1 MASPIISSLKL
12 REFSL
17 LADSPNTFSEAF
29 LHFGGQAVGSEL
41 FDSSDE
47 NEEAPSYESLLSGT
61 TEGLLHDALSRADL
75 IHLAAAQ
82 GFDRLFEN
90 ANTLINRMLPIT
102 FPRDN
107 RHILVDLTS
116 LGKEDNP
123 AQIQQILE
131 MVTVLQT
138 HAPVTLLVTPE
149 TLPDPDVKISHLR
162 QDLTVAEILLY
173 SESSLSSATNRGF
186 ESISL
191 DSFSFSPPDL
201 PVLLAAYAACQFLNV
216 EPASRLNLAAI
227 AANLYHSSK
236 TFPSWVEIQS

>member
-17 LADSPNTFSEAF
+17 LADSPNTFSDAF
-29 LHFGGQAVGSEL
+29 VHFGGRVVGAEL
-41 FDSSDE
+41 FDFSDD

-116 LGKEDNP
+116 IGNDVNP

-149 TLPDPDVKISHLR
+149 SLPDSAVKISHLR
-162 QDLTVAEILLY
+162 QDLTVSEIVLF
-173 SESSLSSATNRGF
+173 SESNVSSATHRGF

-191 DSFSFSPPDL
+191 EEFSIGLLDL
-201 PVLLAAYAACQFLNV
+201 PVLFAAYASCQFLNI
-216 EPASRLNLAAI
+216 EQAPRLKIATI

-236 TFPSWVEIQS
+236 TFPSWIEIQS